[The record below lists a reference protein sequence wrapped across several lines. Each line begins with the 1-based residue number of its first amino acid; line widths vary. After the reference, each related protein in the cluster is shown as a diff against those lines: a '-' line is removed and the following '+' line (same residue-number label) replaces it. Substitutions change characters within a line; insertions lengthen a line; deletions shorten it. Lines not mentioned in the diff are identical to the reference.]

1 MKQLKAFIAGSSF
14 PVVLI
19 PFLYLGISISMQ
31 PEAGFNFL
39 NEALFIPTFFGVIN
53 ILFIKFKNHIPG
65 TRSQQYLIW

>member
-1 MKQLKAFIAGSSF
+1 MKYLKIFIAGSSF

-39 NEALFIPTFFGVIN
+39 NEAIFIPTFFGVIN
-53 ILFIKFKNHIPG
+53 ILFIILKKHIPG
-65 TRSQQYLIW
+65 AGLQKYLIW